1 MRNENVELQEKA
13 ALANVYADEL
23 ESLREKSIKVDK
35 YELEMAKLKERIEEL
50 QETNSRL
57 EVNFFLYSKWWNFMI
72 KLYL

>member
-57 EVNFFLYSKWWNFMI
+57 EVNFFFIFKVVEFYD
-72 KLYL
+72 

>member
-57 EVNFFLYSKWWNFMI
+57 EVKKKIFHIFKV
-72 KLYL
+72 